1 MSEKYYIGKKT
12 ANLTKSPE
20 LLPFSKVVIIVG
32 DDEESGEQVIYEAGD
47 DSGRTLEL
55 TNPWGTQQIADDM
68 LARIRGYV
76 YKPFEVRDS
85 LLSDDADLGDAVT
98 VGDVYSVIVNRDLTF
113 DGLSASTVSA
123 PNADETDN
131 EFGNY
136 RSAADRMLARRFNG
150 ITTRFVVERGR
161 IETLIDNVETGL
173 SSRIEQTEASI
184 TMEINRAE
192 GAEQALTT
200 QLSILDGEIATKITS
215 GEAQSL
221 ISSTISSITLSVSSD
236 NNGSYISLTSN
247 GVTISSDTVDLR
259 VRAANVSG
267 ELTAATISADR
278 ITGGTII
285 ANYLSG
291 LQGKLSLL
299 TESGVEAGYFGAYSV
314 HNSVVGTRT
323 YTTMAKS
330 DSFYVGLT
338 DYGGH
343 DDIVMLADN
352 AAIYADLYLGRKL
365 LLSSSSY
372 GYSKP
377 SDSSGRAGQVFF
389 LLQ

>member
-76 YKPFEVRDS
+76 YKPFEARDS

-215 GEAQSL
+215 GEAQTQIQQNLENIVLSAVAGENQSTITL
-221 ISSTISSITLSVSSD
+221 SANGVYIDSVVAKFSNIVADSIVANSYIESPTISGGVFKSSGSNGTVQIGNGELWFGYYGDFWDVKMYRMYDNAWALVSDIYPISISTISKLKLEGNDGVVFGRSSW
-236 NNGSYISLTSN
+236 
-247 GVTISSDTVDLR
+247 
-259 VRAANVSG
+259 
-267 ELTAATISADR
+267 
-278 ITGGTII
+278 
-285 ANYLSG
+285 
-291 LQGKLSLL
+291 
-299 TESGVEAGYFGAYSV
+299 
-314 HNSVVGTRT
+314 
-323 YTTMAKS
+323 
-330 DSFYVGLT
+330 
-338 DYGGH
+338 
-343 DDIVMLADN
+343 
-352 AAIYADLYLGRKL
+352 
-365 LLSSSSY
+365 

-377 SDSSGRAGQVFF
+377 SDSSGSAGQVFF